1 MARMSSLQ
9 LAKCALVTL
18 FLAFARQYVK
28 KSFVWLQNAWGYDPQ
43 NDAAAIRKFLP
54 FPGMIFF
61 RSLANMVFY
70 LRVHCFIL
78 KCIPGNFLLYA
89 SYREKMF

>member
-9 LAKCALVTL
+9 LAKRALVTL

-28 KSFVWLQNAWGYDPQ
+28 KSIVWLQNAWGYDPQ
-43 NDAAAIRKFLP
+43 NDAAAIHKCLP
-54 FPGMIFF
+54 FSGEMFF
-61 RSLANMVFY
+61 RSLASVVCY

-89 SYREKMF
+89 SYREKN

>member
-28 KSFVWLQNAWGYDPQ
+28 KSFVWLQNAWGYYSQ
-43 NDAAAIRKFLP
+43 NDAAAIQKCLP
-54 FPGMIFF
+54 FWGDEVF
-61 RSLANMVFY
+61 RSLANIVFY
-70 LRVHCFIL
+70 LCAHCFIL
-78 KCIPGNFLLYA
+78 KCIPGNFVLYA
-89 SYREKMF
+89 SYREENG

>member
-43 NDAAAIRKFLP
+43 NDAAAIQKCLP
-54 FPGMIFF
+54 FWG
-61 RSLANMVFY
+61 
-70 LRVHCFIL
+70 
-78 KCIPGNFLLYA
+78 
-89 SYREKMF
+89 